1 MRKVTLKKS
10 DRIMNHIYPF
20 LVYMDSLYFSMKIQI
35 DGILEKD
42 YSGYFTIEG
51 MSVKMEVRLPIY
63 GPVRSVIENRKPDFV
78 DVLFVDNDEVGKII
92 GERSF
97 TSEII
102 DFIFY
107 PMFINYYESVK
118 PQIVNIMGSSSRNQS
133 NWTNNTFRMGWLVR
147 NSLSH
152 DKKIS
157 FSDST
162 SREIEWRGKVIKTSD
177 NNDPIHQHLNF
188 TDIFILMFDIDEELN
203 KVLN

>member
-1 MRKVTLKKS
+1 MMRTVILNKS
-10 DRIMNHIYPF
+10 DRILNHIYPF
-20 LVYMDSLYFSMKIQI
+20 LVYMDSLYFSMKIQM

-42 YSGYFTIEG
+42 YSGNFTIEG

-63 GPVRSVIENRKPDFV
+63 GPVKSVIENRKPDFV
-78 DVLFVDNDEVGKII
+78 EIIFVDNDEVGKII

-107 PMFINYYESVK
+107 PMFTNYYESVK
-118 PQIVNIMGSSSRNQS
+118 PQIVSIMGSRNQS
-133 NWTNNTFRMGWLVR
+133 NWTSNKFRMGWLVR

-157 FSDST
+157 FNDST
-162 SREIEWRGKVIKTSD
+162 SREIEWKGKVIKTSD